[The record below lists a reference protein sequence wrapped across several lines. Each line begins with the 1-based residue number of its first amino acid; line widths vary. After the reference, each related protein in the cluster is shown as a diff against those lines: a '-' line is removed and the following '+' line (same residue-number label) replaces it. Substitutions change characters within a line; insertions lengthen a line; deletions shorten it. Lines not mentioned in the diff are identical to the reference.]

1 MKLTILGGGGFRVPL
16 VYEAAATGATGLTI
30 DEIVLQDVD
39 AGRLCTIE
47 RVIGELGEELRTSGR
62 TVGPLPR
69 LVATTDLREAVAGAD
84 FVFSAVRVG
93 GAEGRT
99 VDERVAL
106 DLGLLGQET
115 VGAGGLAYALRTLPV
130 ALEIA
135 RTIAEVAPRAWTIT
149 FTNPAGIV
157 TEAMRSVLGDRVV
170 GICDTP
176 IGLVRR
182 VSRLIGED
190 VDAPAA
196 LDRIGIDYVGLNHLG
211 WLRGLA
217 VDGEDRLPGILADD
231 AALEQIEEARL
242 VGFDWV
248 RTMGALPN
256 EYLYYYL
263 FTQQARERILAS
275 GTTRGEF
282 LVEQQGRFYRRLA
295 GETGADGPDVADGL
309 DGPRG
314 ADRASADACCDGPL
328 AAWRATLREREATYM
343 AESREA
349 DEERRPEDVAGG
361 GYQEVA
367 LRLMTA
373 IASGRT
379 ERMILDVGNAPAGS
393 AGSTGSTDPSGRI
406 VPQLPADLVLEVP
419 CLVDG
424 EGVHPQAVGPVPLEQ
439 LGLMAQQR
447 GAERCILEAAT
458 IGDPVRARRA
468 AWEGFS
474 THPLVRSVDL
484 GGKLVDAYARRQP
497 AVGALLGY

>member
-30 DEIVLQDVD
+30 DEIVLQDVEPS
-39 AGRLCTIE
+39 RLRTIE
-47 RVIGELGEELRTSGR
+47 RVVEELGAELRAQGR

-69 LVATTDLREAVAGAD
+69 LIATTDLREAVAGAD

-130 ALEIA
+130 AIEIA

-190 VDAPAA
+190 VDAADA

-211 WLRGLA
+211 WLRGLS

-231 AALEQIEEARL
+231 SALEQIEEARL

-248 RTMGALPN
+248 RAMRALPN

-263 FTQQARERILAS
+263 FTQQARERILEA

-282 LVEQQGRFYRRLA
+282 LVEQQGRFYRQAAEGA
-295 GETGADGPDVADGL
+295 GAGSE
-309 DGPRG
+309 
-314 ADRASADACCDGPL
+314 ACCDGPL
-328 AAWRATLREREATYM
+328 AAWRATLHEREATYM

-379 ERMILDVGNAPAGS
+379 ERMILDVGNARAGS
-393 AGSTGSTDPSGRI
+393 STAADPSGRI

-424 EGVHPQAVGPVPLEQ
+424 DGVHPQAVGPVPLEQ

-458 IGDPVRARRA
+458 VVDPVRARRA

-497 AVGALLGY
+497 AVGRLLGY

>member
-39 AGRLCTIE
+39 PSRLRTIE
-47 RVIGELGEELRTSGR
+47 RVVEELGAELRAQGR

-69 LVATTDLREAVAGAD
+69 LIVTTDLREAVVGAD

-135 RTIAEVAPRAWTIT
+135 RTLAEVAPRAWTIT

-190 VDAPAA
+190 VDAPDA

-211 WLRGLA
+211 WLRGLS

-248 RTMGALPN
+248 RAMRALPN

-263 FTQQARERILAS
+263 FTQQARERILEA

-282 LVEQQGRFYRRLA
+282 LVEQQGRFYGQA
-295 GETGADGPDVADGL
+295 AEK
-309 DGPRG
+309 
-314 ADRASADACCDGPL
+314 SEACCDGPL
-328 AAWRATLREREATYM
+328 AAWRATLHEREATYM

-393 AGSTGSTDPSGRI
+393 STAAADPSGRI
-406 VPQLPADLVLEVP
+406 VPQLPDDLVLEVP

-424 EGVHPQAVGPVPLEQ
+424 DGVHPQAVGPVPLEQ

-458 IGDPVRARRA
+458 VGDPVRARRA

-497 AVGALLGY
+497 AVGRLLGY

>member
-30 DEIVLQDVD
+30 DEIVLQDVEPS
-39 AGRLCTIE
+39 RLRTIE
-47 RVIGELGEELRTSGR
+47 RVVEELGAELRAQGR
-62 TVGPLPR
+62 TVGTLPR
-69 LVATTDLREAVAGAD
+69 LIATTDLREAVAGAD

-190 VDAPAA
+190 VDAPDA

-211 WLRGLA
+211 WLRGLS
-217 VDGEDRLPGILADD
+217 VDGQDRLPGILADNG
-231 AALEQIEEARL
+231 ALEQIEEARL

-248 RTMGALPN
+248 RAMRALPN

-263 FTQQARERILAS
+263 FTQQARERILEA

-282 LVEQQGRFYRRLA
+282 LVEQQGRFYRQAAEGA
-295 GETGADGPDVADGL
+295 GSE
-309 DGPRG
+309 
-314 ADRASADACCDGPL
+314 ACCDGPL
-328 AAWRATLREREATYM
+328 ATWRATLHERESTYM

-393 AGSTGSTDPSGRI
+393 SEGSPSGSPTTAPSAADPSGRI

-424 EGVHPQAVGPVPLEQ
+424 DGVHPQAVGPVPLEQ

-458 IGDPVRARRA
+458 VGDPVRARRA

-497 AVGALLGY
+497 AVGRLLGY